1 MSDTFNDV
9 NNKDNKILEALLP
22 YAQKTRSTLSEVD
35 IPYATRKSSI
45 CFVLA
50 PEWSPDMPPYAIARL
65 GAITKQAGYQ
75 THVVDINVAAW
86 RDKSN
91 WQGLTFD
98 PWDDNYMT
106 RWFGKEYYTYIHDHL
121 KATLDHYIERIVNL
135 NPTAVGFTIY
145 DCNQIASEY
154 VIEQIRERLPNVYII
169 LGGPS
174 CHRGNIQFNLQK
186 PPEYIVSGEGEEL
199 ILQVLEEIEQDI
211 RPEQTKSIKQ
221 EINQR
226 INLDDLP
233 FPDYS
238 FFDNNLYRIPNGVLM
253 EFSRGCIAKCVFCDE
268 THFWKF
274 RDRKSNRVLNEVQ
287 RLYDKGINT
296 LWFVDSLVNG
306 NLKELRAFAKG
317 VIESNMKINW
327 TGWARC
333 DGRMDLEYYK
343 DLADSGCIHLSYGVE
358 SGSNKVLKDMNKK
371 ITNVE
376 VEQNFKDASS
386 LDMYGNA
393 MIILGFPTE
402 EYIDFYETIVMLYRI
417 RNYNL
422 DYIAGG
428 LGLNIADDNIMG
440 RNRHVYN
447 VSHMY
452 YLNSWI
458 TNDYTNSKAHRLMR
472 VKLFNIFLDTI
483 KNKQNMP
490 MCYRPGVK
498 EDYKLEVPSLVYNDI
513 EYEQFDFKICK
524 PNISGFADS
533 LVNEIWTVLRL
544 FYRIYGA
551 YKIEIVFDAE
561 KDKKEFGPLI
571 AVDLDA
577 VIKFEI
583 DETGSWS
590 ADFTY
595 DFRQPKNSWGYHFV
609 SEVESNAV
617 KRIKIFSD
625 DDAVLNVD
633 RNTQIK
639 MYVEYNYDPA
649 LDFTFKYQ
657 YKDTG
662 KW

>member
-1 MSDTFNDV
+1 MSDNFDS
-9 NNKDNKILEALLP
+9 KDKKILEALLP
-22 YAQKTRSTLSEVD
+22 HAQKTRSTLTEVE
-35 IPYATRKSSI
+35 IPYATRKTSI
-45 CFVLA
+45 CFILA
-50 PEWSPDMPPYAIARL
+50 PEWSADMPPYAIARL

-75 THVVDINVAAW
+75 THVFDINVAAW
-86 RDKSN
+86 RDKVN
-91 WQGLTFD
+91 WKDMTFN
-98 PWDDNYMT
+98 PWDDNYMS
-106 RWFGKEYYTYIHDHL
+106 RWFGQEYYNYIHQHL
-121 KATLDHYIERIVNL
+121 KPLLDSYVDKIANL
-135 NPTAVGFTIY
+135 NPTAVGFTLY
-145 DCNQIASEY
+145 ECNRLPSEY
-154 VIEQIRERLPNVYII
+154 IIAQLREKIPDVTII

-174 CHRGNIQFNLQK
+174 CHIGDIQDRLALKRG
-186 PPEYIVSGEGEEL
+186 PEYIVSGEGEEL
-199 ILQVLEEIEQDI
+199 ILQVLEEIEQGI
-211 RPEQTKSIKQ
+211 RPTETKIVRQ

-233 FPDYS
+233 FPDYGL
-238 FFDNNLYRIPNGVLM
+238 FDNNQYKIPNGVLM

-274 RDRKSNRVLNEVQ
+274 RDRKSNRVLSEVQ
-287 RLYDKGINT
+287 KLYDKGINT
-296 LWFVDSLVNG
+296 IWFVDSLVNG

-317 VIESNMKINW
+317 VIESGMRLTW

-333 DGRMDLEYYK
+333 DGRMDYDYYK
-343 DLADSGCIHLSYGVE
+343 DLKDSGCIHISYGVE

-371 ITNVE
+371 ITNAE
-376 VEQNFKDASS
+376 IEQNFKDSSS
-386 LDMYGNA
+386 LGMAGNA

-402 EYIDFYETIVMLYRI
+402 EYIDYYETIVMLYRI

-447 VSHMY
+447 VSPMY
-452 YLNSWI
+452 YLSSWI

-490 MCYRPGVK
+490 MCYRPGVI
-498 EDYKLEVPSLVYNDI
+498 EDYKLEVPNLVYNDVD
-513 EYEQFDFKICK
+513 YEQFDFKICK
-524 PNISGFADS
+524 PNISSFADS

-544 FYRIYGA
+544 FYRVYGA
-551 YKIEIVFDAE
+551 YKIEIIFDAE

-571 AVDLDA
+571 GVDLDA

-595 DFRQPKNSWGYHFV
+595 DFRQPENSWGYHFV

-625 DDAVLNVD
+625 ESVVLNAD
-633 RNTQIK
+633 RATQIK
-639 MYVEYNYDPA
+639 MYVEHNHDPS